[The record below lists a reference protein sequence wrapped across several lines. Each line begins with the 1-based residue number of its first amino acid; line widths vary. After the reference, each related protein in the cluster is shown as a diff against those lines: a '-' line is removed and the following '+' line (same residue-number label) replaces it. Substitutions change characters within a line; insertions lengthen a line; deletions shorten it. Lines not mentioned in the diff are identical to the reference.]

1 MGRRLKLMTLLIVGW
16 VSLKARKLF
25 SARFDARGLDG

>member
-16 VSLKARKLF
+16 VSLKAKELF
-25 SARFDARGLDG
+25 NVRFDSRGQDG